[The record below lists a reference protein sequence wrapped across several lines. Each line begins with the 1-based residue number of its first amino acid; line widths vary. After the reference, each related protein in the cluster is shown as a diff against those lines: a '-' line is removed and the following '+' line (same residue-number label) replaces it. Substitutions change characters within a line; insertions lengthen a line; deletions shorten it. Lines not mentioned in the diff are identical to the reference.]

1 MLKIDIAQNGTV
13 MIRETVDGQ
22 YHRRTILPGDDFSGE
37 QDEVFAACEKAH
49 RPEVVQAFLAARVV
63 VEPSPEALLATWRA
77 TAVCSQMQ
85 GILALGEA
93 NWNKVLFYRDNH
105 ATWAERVV
113 INSARDW
120 HRTSEDIAFFAY
132 LLEFDDL
139 QVDALFKIA
148 MQISA

>member
-1 MLKIDIAQNGTV
+1 MTKIMVFEGDV
-13 MIRETVDGQ
+13 PVIRDA
-22 YHRRTILPGDDFSGE
+22 LPEDLPQFD
-37 QDEVFAACEKAH
+37 
-49 RPEVVQAFLAARVV
+49 LAG
-63 VEPSPEALLATWRA
+63 WRA
-77 TAVCSQMQ
+77 SAVCSQMQ

-120 HRTSEDIAFFAY
+120 HRTSQDVAFFAY
-132 LLEFDDL
+132 LLEFDDP
-139 QVDALFKIA
+139 QVDTLFQAA